1 MAAAAGLG
9 AAAALGLQPWGL
21 WPLTVIGLAGVPLAL
36 GSVSPGRAAWIG
48 WAFGVGYFAVALAW
62 IVEPFLVDVEL
73 HGWMAPFALVFS
85 AGGFALFWA
94 VAFGLAGWIAR
105 RPAARIAVLAV
116 TLATA
121 ELARGYILTGFPW
134 GAPGQ
139 VWIGTPVA
147 QLLSWIGPQGLTFVT
162 LAACLPLGL
171 CALRGQR
178 LVVRIAVL
186 LPFAAAAVVVL
197 ALPAP
202 PPPDRT
208 AETGFVVR
216 VVQPNAD
223 QRRKW
228 DPAWIPVFFTRQLDY
243 TAALPRPDLVV
254 WPEAAL
260 PNWIEGIDDPRAMI
274 AAAAQGA
281 QVALGLV
288 RPDADGVYN
297 ALLRLGPGGEVEGV
311 YDKHHL
317 VPFGEFMPLDPL
329 FRRFGIT
336 GLADVIGGGM
346 QAGPGPAILSF
357 GPIGRA
363 LPLICYEAV
372 FPQDVNGAGSRP
384 DFLLQITNDAWFGTR
399 SGPYQHLAQARMRAI
414 EQGLPLVR
422 AANTG
427 ISAVIDPW
435 GRTVT
440 SLPLGEPG
448 YADAVLPAPRAPTV
462 YSRTGDKPAAF
473 GLIVLLLALI
483 IVRILRNGLTASRR
497 PRNR

>member
-1 MAAAAGLG
+1 MS
-9 AAAALGLQPWGL
+9 P
-21 WPLTVIGLAGVPLAL
+21 VPSSSKGPA
-36 GSVSPGRAAWIG
+36 PGI
-48 WAFGVGYFAVALAW
+48 
-62 IVEPFLVDVEL
+62 
-73 HGWMAPFALVFS
+73 
-85 AGGFALFWA
+85 A
-94 VAFGLAGWIAR
+94 VAF
-105 RPAARIAVLAV
+105 
-116 TLATA
+116 
-121 ELARGYILTGFPW
+121 ELAR
-134 GAPGQ
+134 A
-139 VWIGTPVA
+139 
-147 QLLSWIGPQGLTFVT
+147 
-162 LAACLPLGL
+162 LAE
-171 CALRGQR
+171 
-178 LVVRIAVL
+178 
-186 LPFAAAAVVVL
+186 VVVL
-197 ALPAP
+197 PVRFAAFTLRRRRLLAAFRELLAEDPAP
-202 PPPDRT
+202 IEEP
-208 AETGFVVR
+208 
-216 VVQPNAD
+216 
-223 QRRKW
+223 
-228 DPAWIPVFFTRQLDY
+228 
-243 TAALPRPDLVV
+243 
-254 WPEAAL
+254 PEAAL

-317 VPFGEFMPLDPL
+317 VPFGEFMPFESL
-329 FRRFGIT
+329 FSRFGIT

-346 QAGPGPAILSF
+346 QAGPGPAILGF

-440 SLPLGEPG
+440 SIPLGEPG
-448 YADAVLPAPRAPTV
+448 YADAVLPAPRAPTF

-473 GLIVLLLALI
+473 GLIVLLLALTI
-483 IVRILRNGLTASRR
+483 ARILRNGLTASRL